1 MEHMNTELDLQFK
14 LREKNERSQVMIYSA
29 SDNMM
34 KKSFN
39 ASQEVIVNDI
49 IPASKI
55 LKELL
60 GSRVNRSLV

>member
-1 MEHMNTELDLQFK
+1 
-14 LREKNERSQVMIYSA
+14 MIYSA
-29 SDNMM
+29 NDNQM

-39 ASQEVIVNDI
+39 ASQDVIVNDI
-49 IPASKI
+49 VPASKI